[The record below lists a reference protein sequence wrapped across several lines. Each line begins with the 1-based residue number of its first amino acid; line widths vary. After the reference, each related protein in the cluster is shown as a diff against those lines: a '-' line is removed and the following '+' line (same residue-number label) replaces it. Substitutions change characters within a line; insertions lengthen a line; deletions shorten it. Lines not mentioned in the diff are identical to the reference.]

1 MRWKSSDLGNLQ
13 DSVVLDRAR
22 LLVLSCGLCFRW
34 IISGFRESPLSLN
47 VLKNSLVQ
55 SGQSQRIAPFVALL
69 SRCLSAS
76 ETLNRR
82 KPSPRWLLSL
92 ISTRTL
98 PPAITTFEAKPPSRF
113 PHIAITSPE
122 DASRHSRSKWPLRV
136 TAARPKVLKNAKLVN
151 SSVAHSRLPVATL
164 KASARPCARTN
175 TFSPSCSSPLY
186 APNSFG
192 RSARHSSRSVSC
204 SRHWSWYVGPKL
216 TTQTASP
223 NADSAAVFSPVLTR
237 VGAWVGSSNTRS
249 GPL

>member
-1 MRWKSSDLGNLQ
+1 MRRTSSDLGNLQ
-13 DSVVLDRAR
+13 DSAVLDRAR
-22 LLVLSCGLCFRW
+22 LLCTFVRFVFSMDYLGIPRIA
-34 IISGFRESPLSLN
+34 IIPN

-76 ETLNRR
+76 GTLNRR

-92 ISTRTL
+92 ISTRTFS
-98 PPAITTFEAKPPSRF
+98 PAITTFEAKPPSRF
-113 PHIAITSPE
+113 PHIAITSPD

-164 KASARPCARTN
+164 KASARPCARSN

-204 SRHWSWYVGPKL
+204 SRHWIWYVGPKL